1 MSSTTF
7 PSNNFRVFLELQRRN
22 DGYNLGQQ
30 NRIPLFADSISIGT
44 NKTVMNVGIPFSGA
58 ITGESQRLAFDMG
71 MATKTISI
79 NGVLLG
85 QTIVKKNSSAEKSRV
100 LTAYEMAQLIH
111 SYADSSTF
119 QDDQNLNKLIIL
131 IPSRI
136 DEDFEYHTTSSPD
149 CENADISD
157 LPLIPFS
164 WKNREYDNSFTS
176 FTGKNQQWFTP
187 YDNTAEVTVGMEGF
201 IRSFSTDF
209 TGTEINS
216 VGFMLDFEE
225 AHVLN
230 ENFLD
235 G

>member
-1 MSSTTF
+1 MSSVAF

-44 NKTVMNVGIPFSGA
+44 QKTVMNVGIPFSGA
-58 ITGESQRLAFDMG
+58 VTGESQRLAFDMG
-71 MATKTISI
+71 MATKNVSIS
-79 NGVLLG
+79 GVLLG
-85 QTIVKKNSSAEKSRV
+85 QTIVKKNSSTEKSRI
-100 LTAYEMAQLIH
+100 LTAFEMAQLIH

-131 IPSRI
+131 MPSRV
-136 DEDFEYHTTSSPD
+136 DEDFEYHTA
-149 CENADISD
+149 ADETND
-157 LPLIPFS
+157 VTELPLIPFS

-176 FTGKNQQWFTP
+176 FTGRNKKWFTP
-187 YDNTAEVTVGMEGF
+187 YDNTADVTVGMEGF
-201 IRSFSTDF
+201 IRSFTTDF
-209 TGTEINS
+209 SGTEVNT
-216 VGFMLDFEE
+216 VGFSLEFEE

-230 ENFLD
+230 DNFLD